1 MDQFHSIGIWASFLA
16 GLLSFFS
23 PCVLP
28 LIPVYISL
36 ISGFSVEALE
46 SGEKAPV
53 WISISR
59 TLVFIAGFSTVF
71 ILLGAGAGAAGQVF
85 RTYSAA
91 LRMAG
96 GVVVIVFGLHL
107 TGLLPISLLYREK
120 RFSFAARQLGLVGV
134 FLMGMTF
141 ALGWTPCVG
150 PILACI
156 LTLAASEGHT
166 GRGIALLLAYS
177 AGMGAPFLLAAAALG
192 SFLKL
197 SSRIKKTL
205 RGIEIGSGILLIILG
220 ILLLTDR
227 FSVIARWLA
236 RIYTPS
242 V

>member
-1 MDQFHSIGIWASFLA
+1 MDQFHPVGIWASFLA

-36 ISGFSVEALE
+36 ISGFSVDALK
-46 SGEKAPV
+46 SGERTPV

-71 ILLGAGAGAAGQVF
+71 ILLGASAGAVGQLF
-85 RTYSAA
+85 RTYSTAFR
-91 LRMAG
+91 LAG
-96 GVVVIVFGLHL
+96 GAVVMLFGLHL
-107 TGLLPISLLYREK
+107 TGLLPIGLLYKEK
-120 RFSFAARQLGLVGV
+120 RFSFATRQFGLIGV

-141 ALGWTPCVG
+141 AMGWTPCVG

-166 GRGIALLLAYS
+166 GHGILLLLFYS
-177 AGMGAPFLLAAAALG
+177 AGMGLPFLLAAAALG
-192 SFLKL
+192 SFLKI
-197 SSRIKKTL
+197 SNRIKKGL
-205 RGIEIGSGILLIILG
+205 RAIEIGSGILLVILG

-227 FSVIARWLA
+227 FSLVARWLA